1 MMVAWLVPLLSRKE
15 TNPVRKLTIDLGNV
29 ADNLSSMRKHIGP
42 AVKVM
47 GVVKADAYGH
57 GMLHVARKIEAEG
70 VDYIGVADMSEAQT
84 LRAAGIKTPILA
96 WLHDPEDDF
105 VSAIKHNIDVAVSSQ
120 EQLLRVTKAAALA
133 AKPCQIHIKVDTGL
147 SRNGVTID
155 ELEDLLTQ
163 AKEAVANGL
172 VQTVGIF
179 SHLSSTG
186 AEEDLVQIERFE
198 LALAMASKAGVSFE
212 LRHLTASDG
221 TLSYPQAHYDMV
233 RLGIALYGLS
243 PFSDNRA
250 QEFGLKPVMLAEAKV
265 VQTKRVQAGEGVSYG
280 YLYRTDRETTLAL
293 VPVGYAE
300 GLPRNASGKAEVSI
314 NGKLYK
320 IHSRIAMDQ
329 FVVDVGDA
337 SVSPGDTVII
347 FGEGGPSADDLATA
361 ADTIN
366 YEIVTRIGSRF
377 NREYIG

>member
-1 MMVAWLVPLLSRKE
+1 M
-15 TNPVRKLTIDLGNV
+15 RKLTIDLNNV
-29 ADNLSSMRKHIGP
+29 AHNLSSMRKHIAP
-42 AVKVM
+42 TVKVM

-57 GMLHVARKIEAEG
+57 GMLQVARKIEAEG
-70 VDYIGVADMSEAQT
+70 VDYIGVADLHEAQT
-84 LRAAGIKTPILA
+84 LRSAGITSRILA

-105 VSAIKHNIDVAVSSQ
+105 VSAIKHDIDVAVSSQ
-120 EQLLRVTKAAALA
+120 EQLLRVQKAAAVA
-133 AKPCQIHIKVDTGL
+133 GKPCQIHIKVDTGL

-155 ELEDLLTQ
+155 ELEELLVSTK
-163 AKEAVANGL
+163 ASVAEGL

-186 AEEDLVQIERFE
+186 VKEDLAQIERFE
-198 LALAMASKAGVSFE
+198 LALVMAKSAGVDFE

-233 RLGIALYGLS
+233 RVGIGLYGLS

-250 QEFGLKPVMLAEAKV
+250 AEFGLKPVMCAEAKV

-280 YLYRTDRETTLAL
+280 YLYRTPKETTLAL

-300 GLPRNASGKAEVSI
+300 GLPRNASGKAEVCI
-314 NGKLYK
+314 NNKFYK
-320 IHSRIAMDQ
+320 ILSRIAMDQ
-329 FVVDVGDA
+329 FVVDVGDD
-337 SVSPGDTVII
+337 SVSPGDRVVI
-347 FGEGGPSADDLATA
+347 FGDCGPSADDLADA

-377 NREYIG
+377 QRDFIG

>member
-1 MMVAWLVPLLSRKE
+1 M
-15 TNPVRKLTIDLGNV
+15 RKLTIDLNNV
-29 ADNLSSMRKHIGP
+29 AHNLDTMRKLVNSTGKQ
-42 AVKVM
+42 VKIM

-57 GMLHVARKIEAEG
+57 GMLQVARKIEAEG
-70 VDYIGVADMSEAQT
+70 VDYIGVADLAEAQT
-84 LRAAGIKTPILA
+84 LRSAGIKTRILA
-96 WLHDPEDDF
+96 WLHDPQDDF
-105 VSAIKHNIDVAVSSQ
+105 ASAIKHEIDVAVSSK
-120 EQLLRVTKAAALA
+120 EQLLRVKKAASATGTPA
-133 AKPCQIHIKVDTGL
+133 QIHIKVDTGL

-155 ELEDLLTQ
+155 ELEDLLIETK
-163 AKEAVANGL
+163 AAVEEGL

-186 AEEDLVQIERFE
+186 VKEDLAQIERFE
-198 LALAMASKAGVSFE
+198 LALDMAAKLGVEFE

-221 TLSYPQAHYDMV
+221 TLSYPQAHYDMI
-233 RLGIALYGLS
+233 RAGIALYGLS

-250 QEFGLKPVMLAEAKV
+250 AEFGLKPVMTAEATV

-280 YLYRTDRETTLAL
+280 YLYRTPKETTLAL

-300 GLPRNASGKAEVSI
+300 GLPRNASGKAEVCI
-314 NGKLYK
+314 NNKFYK
-320 IHSRIAMDQ
+320 ILSRIAMDQ

-337 SVSPGDTVII
+337 SISPGDRVVI
-347 FGEGGPSADDLATA
+347 FGDGGPSADDLATA

-377 NREYIG
+377 NREFIG

>member
-1 MMVAWLVPLLSRKE
+1 M
-15 TNPVRKLTIDLGNV
+15 RKLTIDLNNV
-29 ADNLSSMRKHIGP
+29 AHNLDTMRKLVNSTGKK
-42 AVKVM
+42 VKVM

-57 GMLHVARKIEAEG
+57 GMVQVARKIEAEG
-70 VDYIGVADMSEAQT
+70 VDYLGVADLAEAQT
-84 LRAAGIKTPILA
+84 LRAAGLTSRILA

-105 VSAIKHNIDVAVSSQ
+105 VLAIKHDIDVAVSSQ
-120 EQLLRVTKAAALA
+120 EQLLRVINAASSAG
-133 AKPCQIHIKVDTGL
+133 KPCQVHIKVDTGL
-147 SRNGVTID
+147 GRNGVTID
-155 ELEDLLTQ
+155 ELDALLQET
-163 AKEAVANGL
+163 KEAVAKGL

-186 AEEDLVQIERFE
+186 VKEDLAQIERFE
-198 LALAMASKAGVSFE
+198 LALEMASNAGVEFE

-250 QEFGLKPVMLAEAKV
+250 AEFGLKPVMCAESRI

-280 YLYRTDRETTLAL
+280 YLYRTEKETTLAL
-293 VPVGYAE
+293 VPIGYAE
-300 GLPRNASGKAEVSI
+300 GLPRNASGKAQVLI
-314 NGKLYK
+314 NDKLYT

-337 SVSPGDTVII
+337 SVSPGDRVVI
-347 FGEGGPSADDLATA
+347 FGDSGPTADDLAA
-361 ADTIN
+361 AAETIN

-377 NREYIG
+377 NREFIG

>member
-1 MMVAWLVPLLSRKE
+1 M
-15 TNPVRKLTIDLGNV
+15 RKLTIDLNNV
-29 ADNLSSMRKHIGP
+29 AHNLNTMRNLVNASGTQ
-42 AVKVM
+42 VKIM

-57 GMLHVARKIEAEG
+57 GMLQVARKIEAEG
-70 VDYIGVADMSEAQT
+70 VDYIGVADLSEAQT
-84 LRAAGIKTPILA
+84 LRSAGITSRILA

-105 VSAIKHNIDVAVSSQ
+105 VSAIKHDIDVAVSSK
-120 EQLLRVTKAAALA
+120 EQLLRVQKAAELA
-133 AKPCQIHIKVDTGL
+133 SKPCQIHIKVDTGL

-155 ELEDLLTQ
+155 ELEDLLVSTKK
-163 AKEAVANGL
+163 AIADGH

-186 AEEDLVQIERFE
+186 VKEDLAQIERFE
-198 LALAMASKAGVSFE
+198 LALNMAQTQGVEFE

-233 RLGIALYGLS
+233 RIGIGLYGLS

-250 QEFGLKPVMLAEAKV
+250 AEFGLKPVMRAESKV

-280 YLYRTDRETTLAL
+280 YLYRTPKETTLAL
-293 VPVGYAE
+293 VPIGYAE
-300 GLPRNASGKAEVSI
+300 GLPRNASGKAQVCI
-314 NGKLYK
+314 NDKLYT
-320 IHSRIAMDQ
+320 ILSRIAMDQ

-347 FGEGGPSADDLATA
+347 FGEGGPSADDLADA
-361 ADTIN
+361 AETIN

-377 NREYIG
+377 NREFIG

>member
-1 MMVAWLVPLLSRKE
+1 M
-15 TNPVRKLTIDLGNV
+15 RKLTIDLNNV
-29 ADNLSSMRKHIGP
+29 AHNLDTMRKLVNSSGTQ
-42 AVKVM
+42 VKVM

-57 GMLHVARKIEAEG
+57 GMLQVARKIEAEG
-70 VDYIGVADMSEAQT
+70 VDYLGVADLEEAQT
-84 LRAAGIKTPILA
+84 LRSAGITSRILA
-96 WLHDPEDDF
+96 WLHDPQDDF
-105 VSAIKHNIDVAVSSQ
+105 ISAIKHEIDVAVSSQ
-120 EQLLRVTKAAALA
+120 EQLLRVKKAAALVGTPA
-133 AKPCQIHIKVDTGL
+133 QIHIKVDTGL

-155 ELEDLLTQ
+155 ELEDLLTETK
-163 AKEAVANGL
+163 AAVAEGL

-186 AEEDLVQIERFE
+186 VKEDLAQIERFE
-198 LALAMASKAGVSFE
+198 QALALAEKLGVEFD

-250 QEFGLKPVMLAEAKV
+250 AEFGLKPVMTAESTV

-280 YLYRTDRETTLAL
+280 YLYRTDKETTLAL

-300 GLPRNASGKAEVSI
+300 GLPRNASGKAEVTI
-314 NGKLYK
+314 NNKNYK
-320 IHSRIAMDQ
+320 ILSRIAMDQ

-337 SVSPGDTVII
+337 SVSPGDRVVI
-347 FGEGGPSADDLATA
+347 FGDGGPSADDLATA

-377 NREYIG
+377 TREFIG

>member
-1 MMVAWLVPLLSRKE
+1 M
-15 TNPVRKLTIDLGNV
+15 RKLTINLNNV
-29 ADNLSSMRKHIGP
+29 AHNLSSMRKHIGP
-42 AVKVM
+42 TVKVM

-57 GMLHVARKIEAEG
+57 GMLQVARKIEAEG
-70 VDYIGVADMSEAQT
+70 VDYIGVADLDEAQT
-84 LRAAGIKTPILA
+84 LRSAGISSRILA

-105 VSAIKHNIDVAVSSQ
+105 VSAIKHDIDVAVSSQ
-120 EQLLRVTKAAALA
+120 EQLLRVTKAASVAG
-133 AKPCQIHIKVDTGL
+133 KPCQIHIKVDTGL

-155 ELEDLLTQ
+155 ELEDLLVSTKQ
-163 AKEAVANGL
+163 AVSDGL

-186 AEEDLVQIERFE
+186 VKEDLAQIERFE
-198 LALAMASKAGVSFE
+198 LALGMAKGAGVEFE

-233 RLGIALYGLS
+233 RVGIGLYGLS

-250 QEFGLKPVMLAEAKV
+250 AEFGLKPVMCAEAKV

-280 YLYRTDRETTLAL
+280 YMYRTPKETTLAL

-314 NGKLYK
+314 NGKLYT
-320 IHSRIAMDQ
+320 ILSRIAMDQ
-329 FVVDVGDA
+329 FVVDVGDD
-337 SVSPGDTVII
+337 SVSPGDRVVI
-347 FGEGGPSADDLATA
+347 FGDCGPTADDLADA
-361 ADTIN
+361 AETIN

-377 NREYIG
+377 KREFIG

>member
-29 ADNLSSMRKHIGP
+29 AHNLSAMRKHIGP

-70 VDYIGVADMSEAQT
+70 VDYIGVADMSEAET